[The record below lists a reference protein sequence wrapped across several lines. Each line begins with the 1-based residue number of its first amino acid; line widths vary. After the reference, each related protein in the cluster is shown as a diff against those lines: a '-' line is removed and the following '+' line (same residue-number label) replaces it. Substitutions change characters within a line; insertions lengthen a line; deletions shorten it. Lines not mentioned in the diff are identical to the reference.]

1 MRFAMMIE
9 PQQGLTYE
17 EQLAIARLSETAGF
31 ETLFR
36 SDHYQSFPGPAGLP
50 TTDAWAV
57 LAGLARETERIGL
70 GVLVTP
76 VTFRTAGNLVK
87 VVTTVDEMSRGRVEL
102 GLGAGWN
109 DAEHRQHGFPFPDI
123 GERADLL
130 EETLQVVHG
139 LWEGPD
145 GWSFDGAHIRI
156 DDAMFHPKPVAR
168 PGRPRPPIIVGSG
181 GAARSNRLAVAYAD
195 ELNMSSAGPERV
207 GEVFAALDET
217 ARNAGREPASI
228 VHSAMVGVLIGRDTA
243 EVEARARDLIRDI
256 GSDRDAESWLAE
268 RRTRWIV
275 GTPDEARAMVDR
287 FAAVGVERLMLQDLL
302 PRDLEMIELLGE
314 VFLG

>member
-9 PQQGLTYE
+9 PQQGLTYQ
-17 EQLAIARLSETAGF
+17 EQLAIARLSEAAGF

-87 VVTTVDEMSRGRVEL
+87 VVTTVDEMSGGRVEL

-130 EETLQVVHG
+130 EET
-139 LWEGPD
+139 
-145 GWSFDGAHIRI
+145 GAHIRI
-156 DDAMFHPKPVAR
+156 DDAIFHPKPVAR